1 MSRSIITLFATVSL
15 LVPTFGQTPNQ
26 SPGQSNCVTTIQS
39 PAVRGIRLGMTAEE
53 VFALFPGSSE
63 RPENKNAILSAE
75 QPPNYGIASLSFQP
89 STYPSP
95 VKERFA
101 AIDSVFIRLFDGRVT
116 EIRVEYAG
124 PNSHPRGPAWNNVDD
139 FIAKLSESFALPGA
153 KLWFETSQYSKTLR
167 CGAFEMDATTSNRQ
181 GAIWLRNSAYG
192 DTVRQR
198 AAADEEK
205 RRRDFKP

>member
-26 SPGQSNCVTTIQS
+26 SPGQSNCFTAIQS

-53 VFALFPGSSE
+53 VFALFPASSE

-95 VKERFA
+95 AKERFA
-101 AIDSVFIRLFDGRVT
+101 AIDSVSITLFDGRVT
-116 EIRVEYAG
+116 DIQVAYAG
-124 PNSHPRGPAWNNVDD
+124 PDSNPRGPVWNNVDD
-139 FIAKLSESFALPGA
+139 FIAKLSEAFALPAA
-153 KLWFETSQYSKTLR
+153 KYWFEYSGYSKTLK
-167 CGAFEMDATTSNRQ
+167 CAGFEMEASNQNRQ
-181 GAIWLRNSAYG
+181 GRIRLRNNGYIDAA
-192 DTVRQR
+192 RQR